1 MEKEKCK
8 CNEGEECICTE
19 ECNCGDDCNCGD
31 ECNCGDDCNCGDEC
45 EECDCEE
52 CNSVEQEL
60 NNLTNQIKELE
71 NKLLLEK
78 AETINYRKRKDEE
91 VNNRLKYASE
101 DIIMDLL
108 PTIDNFERAIKLDD
122 NKLEDNLSKFL
133 SGFKMIYCSLIKTL
147 EDSGVVAI
155 DKTDVEFDPNIHEG
169 VMLEEVEGIA
179 PNTVIEI
186 MQKGYMLK
194 GKVIRPAMC
203 KVSK

>member
-1 MEKEKCK
+1 MAKEECK
-8 CNEGEECICTE
+8 CNEHEECVCTD
-19 ECNCGDDCNCGD
+19 ECKCGD
-31 ECNCGDDCNCGDEC
+31 ECNCTDECACGDEC
-45 EECDCEE
+45 S
-52 CNSVEQEL
+52 CNEKEIEEL
-60 NNLTNQIKELE
+60 NNKIKELE

-91 VNNRLKYASE
+91 INNRLKYASE
-101 DIIMDLL
+101 DIIMELL
-108 PTIDNFERAIKLDD
+108 PTIDNLERAIKLDD
-122 NKLEDNLSKFL
+122 NNLEDNLSKFL

-147 EDSGVVAI
+147 EDNGVVVI

-169 VMLEEVEGIA
+169 VMVEEIEGKN
-179 PNTVIEI
+179 PNMVIEI